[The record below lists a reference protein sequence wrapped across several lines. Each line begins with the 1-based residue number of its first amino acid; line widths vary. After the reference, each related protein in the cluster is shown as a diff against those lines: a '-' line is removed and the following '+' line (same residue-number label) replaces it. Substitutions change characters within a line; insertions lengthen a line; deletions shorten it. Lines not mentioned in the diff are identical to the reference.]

1 MFNRT
6 PNNLHNNSEYSG
18 WRVRSGIMITIVAEE
33 ASEASSS
40 SGHGTRVTLNLP
52 AGAADKLS
60 QLLAAGDHVLRELG
74 IASLQL
80 DDGEVNTEIFSCKYL
95 HLLCFSWFLWLC
107 LVRRVKHSSQPN
119 IETHQNQR
127 NPNTISPSLI
137 RRGAECRA

>member
-18 WRVRSGIMITIVAEE
+18 WIVRSGIMNTIVTEE

-80 DDGEVNTEIFSCKYL
+80 DDGEVNTEYFLVNIFI
-95 HLLCFSWFLWLC
+95 CFVSAGFSGCVW
-107 LVRRVKHSSQPN
+107 
-119 IETHQNQR
+119 
-127 NPNTISPSLI
+127 
-137 RRGAECRA
+137 